1 MRNEK
6 RLDNDTDFRMLV
18 CINELEGGK
27 MKKIFTFILFVS
39 IAIFIANCGGEE
51 EIDSYFPLSVG
62 NVWEYMVGMTV
73 AIPGTTY
80 IFMGN
85 SQDNIIGTTQLVG
98 GASVFQL
105 ATSLTLDGYS
115 GRDTFY
121 IHETDTA
128 VYLYESPDDTIP
140 DKYLELPIETGN
152 TWTVNS
158 YETAVVLGT
167 SDVSV
172 PAGDYQDCWE
182 IAFVDE
188 SDTTFVY
195 LALGVGEVKGLAGYS
210 VEDTTVTIRL
220 DLESATIQ

>member
-1 MRNEK
+1 
-6 RLDNDTDFRMLV
+6 
-18 CINELEGGK
+18 
-27 MKKIFTFILFVS
+27 MKKIFAFILFFS
-39 IAIFIANCGGEE
+39 IAIFVTNCGGEE

-62 NVWEYMVGMTV
+62 NVWEYMVGMSV
-73 AIPGTTY
+73 QVPGSTY
-80 IFMGN
+80 IFIGN
-85 SQDNIIGTTQLVG
+85 SQDRIVGTTQLVS
-98 GASVFQL
+98 GASVFEF

-115 GRDTFY
+115 TRDTFY

-128 VYLYESPDDTIP
+128 IYLYESLEDTTP
-140 DKYLELPIETGN
+140 DKYLELPIEAGN

-172 PAGDYQDCWE
+172 PAADYQDCWE
-182 IAFVDE
+182 IAFVNG

-195 LALGVGEVKGLAGYS
+195 LALDVGEVKGLAHYA
-210 VEDTTVTIRL
+210 VADTMVTIRV